1 MNIKLPEKFYF
12 KEPSGDNAVLLL
24 HGFTGNTSDVRQLG
38 RYLQKKG
45 MTSYSINYEGHAE
58 HPKKITESSPFV
70 WFKQVVEAYDFLRDE
85 GYSNIFV
92 AGVSI
97 GGVMALGLAAE
108 RDVTGLSTICS
119 PMYMK
124 EASTLYEQFISYAE
138 KYLKMFENKTPDQ
151 IKEETENLEFT
162 GTFDDISTFIN
173 MVRGNLEDV
182 NVPLFVAQ
190 ATHDKVINPDSANV
204 IYNRAG
210 TEEKEI
216 KWYDKG
222 GHVLTID
229 ESKEELFEDIYNFIE
244 QHELQQK

>member
-12 KEPSGDNAVLLL
+12 KKDSGDYAVLLL

-38 RYLQKKG
+38 RYLQKKD

-58 HPKKITESSPFV
+58 HPRKITESTPFV
-70 WFKQVVEAYDFLRDE
+70 WYKEAVEAYDFLRAE

-92 AGVSI
+92 AGVSL
-97 GGVMALGLAAE
+97 GGVFALKLAAE
-108 RDVTGLSTICS
+108 RDVTGVATICS

-124 EASTLYEQFISYAE
+124 EASTLYAQFIAYAE
-138 KYLKMFENKTPDQ
+138 KYLKMFEQKSPEEIKTVTD
-151 IKEETENLEFT
+151 KLEMT
-162 GTFDDISTFIN
+162 AVFDDIRTFIN
-173 MVRGNLEDV
+173 SVRGNLEDV
-182 NVPLFVAQ
+182 SVPLFTAQ
-190 ATHDKVINPDSANV
+190 AVHDKVIDPDSANV
-204 IYNRAG
+204 IYDGAG
-210 TEEKEI
+210 TDEKVI

-244 QHELQQK
+244 QHDLQN

>member
-1 MNIKLPEKFYF
+1 MNIKLPGKFYF
-12 KEPSGDNAVLLL
+12 KESSGDNAVLLL

-45 MTSYSINYEGHAE
+45 MTSYSINYEGHTE

-70 WFKQVVEAYDFLRDE
+70 WYKQVVEAYDFLRGE
-85 GYSNIFV
+85 GFSNIFV

-97 GGVMALGLAAE
+97 GGVMALRLALE

-124 EASTLYEQFISYAE
+124 ESSTLYAQFIGYAE
-138 KYLKMFENKTPDQ
+138 KYLKMFENKTPEQ
-151 IKEETENLEFT
+151 IKKETENLKMT

-173 MVRGNLEDV
+173 MVRGNLENV

-190 ATHDKVINPDSANV
+190 ATHDKVIDRDSANV
-204 IYNRAG
+204 IFNRTG

-244 QHELQQK
+244 QHELQ

>member
-12 KEPSGDNAVLLL
+12 KEDSGDNAVLLL

-38 RYLQKKG
+38 RYLQKKR

-58 HPKKITESSPFV
+58 HPEKITESSPFV
-70 WFKQVVEAYDFLRDE
+70 WYKQAVEAYDFLRDE
-85 GYSNIFV
+85 GFSSIFV
-92 AGVSI
+92 AGVSL
-97 GGVMALGLAAE
+97 GGVIALKLATE
-108 RDVTGLSTICS
+108 RDVTGVSTICS

-124 EASTLYEQFISYAE
+124 ESGQLYEQFIVYAE
-138 KYLKMFENKTPDQ
+138 KYLKMFEQKSPDE
-151 IKEETENLEFT
+151 IKKETEKLEMTAVFE
-162 GTFDDISTFIN
+162 DISTFIN
-173 MVRGNLEDV
+173 SVRGNLDDV
-182 NVPLFVAQ
+182 NVPLFTAQ
-190 ATHDKVINPDSANV
+190 AVHDKVIDTDSANV
-204 IYNRAG
+204 IYNGAG

-244 QHELQQK
+244 IHDLQH

>member
-12 KEPSGDNAVLLL
+12 KEDSGENAVLLL

-58 HPKKITESSPFV
+58 HPKKITSSTPYV
-70 WFKQVVEAYDFLRDE
+70 WFKQVAEAYDFLRGD
-85 GYSNIFV
+85 GYTNIFV

-97 GGVMALGLAAE
+97 GGVMALKLATE
-108 RDVTGLSTICS
+108 RDVIGVSTICS
-119 PMYMK
+119 PMFMK
-124 EASTLYEQFISYAE
+124 DSATLYEQFIIYAK
-138 KYLKMFENKTPDQ
+138 KYLSMFEQKT
-151 IKEETENLEFT
+151 EEEIEREIEGLEKT
-162 GTFDDISTFIN
+162 STFDDISTFIN
-173 MVRGNLEDV
+173 MVRGNLNGV

-190 ATHDKVINPDSANV
+190 AEHDKVINPESANV
-204 IYNRAG
+204 IFEESE
-210 TEEKEI
+210 TDEKEI

-229 ESKEELFEDIYNFIE
+229 ESKEELFEDIYSFME
-244 QHELQQK
+244 QLDWQN

>member
-58 HPKKITESSPFV
+58 HPKKITESSPLV

-97 GGVMALGLAAE
+97 GGVMALGLAAGARWLQAVASSKHRAVFFSIGAKLLQRE
-108 RDVTGLSTICS
+108 RGKNAAWALTRQHQRVAFSCS
-119 PMYMK
+119 R
-124 EASTLYEQFISYAE
+124 L
-138 KYLKMFENKTPDQ
+138 
-151 IKEETENLEFT
+151 
-162 GTFDDISTFIN
+162 
-173 MVRGNLEDV
+173 
-182 NVPLFVAQ
+182 
-190 ATHDKVINPDSANV
+190 
-204 IYNRAG
+204 
-210 TEEKEI
+210 
-216 KWYDKG
+216 
-222 GHVLTID
+222 
-229 ESKEELFEDIYNFIE
+229 
-244 QHELQQK
+244 

>member
-1 MNIKLPEKFYF
+1 MNIKLPENFYF

-38 RYLQKKG
+38 RYLQKKN
-45 MTSYSINYEGHAE
+45 MTAYSINYEGHAE

-70 WFKQVVEAYDFLRDE
+70 WYKQVVEAYDFLRSE

-97 GGVMALGLAAE
+97 GGVMALRLASQ
-108 RDVTGLSTICS
+108 RDVSGLSTICS
-119 PMYMK
+119 PMYLK
-124 EASTLYEQFISYAE
+124 EASTLYEQFIVYAK
-138 KYLKMFENKTPDQ
+138 KYLKMFENKTPDE
-151 IKEETENLEFT
+151 IEKETEKFELTE
-162 GTFDDISTFIN
+162 TFDDISTFIN
-173 MVRGNLEDV
+173 MVRGNLENV

-190 ATHDKVINPDSANV
+190 ATHDKVIDPNSANV
-204 IYNRAG
+204 IFNSAE

-244 QHELQQK
+244 RHK

>member
-12 KEPSGDNAVLLL
+12 KEASGDRAVLLL

-45 MTSYSINYEGHAE
+45 LTSYSINYEGHAE
-58 HPKKITESSPFV
+58 HPEKITQSSPFV
-70 WFKQVVEAYDFLRDE
+70 WYKQAVEAYDFLRSE
-85 GYSNIFV
+85 GCSNIFV

-97 GGVMALGLAAE
+97 GGVIALRLAAE
-108 RDVTGLSTICS
+108 RDVTGVGTICS

-124 EASTLYEQFISYAE
+124 DPETLYGQFIAYAE
-138 KYLKMFENKTPDQ
+138 KYLKMFENKTPEQ
-151 IKEETENLEFT
+151 IEKETKNLEMT

-173 MVRGNLEDV
+173 LVKGNLEDV

-190 ATHDKVINPDSANV
+190 ATHDKVINPDSAKV
-204 IYNRAG
+204 IYNGAG
-210 TEEKEI
+210 TDEKEI

-244 QHELQQK
+244 QHELQY

>member
-12 KEPSGDNAVLLL
+12 KESSGDQAVLLL

-45 MTSYSINYEGHAE
+45 MTSYAINYEGHAE

-70 WFKQVVEAYDFLRDE
+70 WYRQAAEAYDFLRSE

-97 GGVMALGLAAE
+97 GGVIALKLAME
-108 RDVTGLSTICS
+108 RDVTGVSTICS

-124 EASTLYEQFISYAE
+124 ESSTLYEQFIVYAK
-138 KYLKMFENKTPDQ
+138 KYLKMFESKSPEE
-151 IKEETENLEFT
+151 IKKETETLEMT
-162 GTFDDISTFIN
+162 AVFDDISMFIN
-173 MVRGNLEDV
+173 SVRGNLESI
-182 NVPLFVAQ
+182 NVPLYTAQ
-190 ATHDKVINPDSANV
+190 AVHDKVIDPDSANV
-204 IYNRAG
+204 IYNGAG

-216 KWYDKG
+216 KWYDEG

-244 QHELQQK
+244 THSLQY

>member
-12 KEPSGDNAVLLL
+12 KEPSGDKAVLLL

-38 RYLQKKG
+38 RYFQKKG

-70 WFKQVVEAYDFLRDE
+70 WYKQVVEAYDFLRAE

-97 GGVMALGLAAE
+97 GGVMALRLASE

-124 EASTLYEQFISYAE
+124 ESTTLYEQFIAYAE
-138 KYLKMFENKTPDQ
+138 RYLKMFENKRPDE
-151 IKEETENLEFT
+151 IKKETEKLEMT

-190 ATHDKVINPDSANV
+190 ATHDKVIDPDSANV
-204 IYNRAG
+204 IFNSAG

-244 QHELQQK
+244 QHELQY